1 MFTARIRAH
10 ELGERLT
17 GVGLEVGTVGGGEV
31 GELLQLAKVAIVHL
45 ALLLVHQGVVGFVE
59 DDAHLRARLAGDVG
73 VAPLLELS
81 VLALHLRRVRVEV
94 ELQEGVVIARDGSL
108 EGLRQATVRSEL
120 EETLVI
126 VVVAAGVGADDLGA
140 SARGGARAARR
151 RGGAST
157 VAVERSRRGRDV
169 GRGGGARAGP
179 AARTRRRAGG
189 RQDAPIARRR
199 RRGKHRRERPS
210 APCGTRTSHRA
221 RVRRVPFVTNQHAR
235 FPSATEFCW
244 RAFSRHPPG
253 NISSGGRPFESVT
266 LGRVRHLDRLFS
278 RLVNLP
284 PSERACCD
292 FSNHSTG
299 KRSAYDVTRSRPRSP
314 QCTSPPTPA
323 SSACALRSA

>member
-1 MFTARIRAH
+1 M
-10 ELGERLT
+10 
-17 GVGLEVGTVGGGEV
+17 
-31 GELLQLAKVAIVHL
+31 
-45 ALLLVHQGVVGFVE
+45 
-59 DDAHLRARLAGDVG
+59 
-73 VAPLLELS
+73 
-81 VLALHLRRVRVEV
+81 
-94 ELQEGVVIARDGSL
+94 
-108 EGLRQATVRSEL
+108 
-120 EETLVI
+120 
-126 VVVAAGVGADDLGA
+126 AASRG
-140 SARGGARAARR
+140 SARRPSGPSSKKHSSSSSSQLGSARTISAPARAAVRARR
-151 RGGAST
+151 DAEGGPRPWRLNDRGAGGT
-157 VAVERSRRGRDV
+157 WVAAER
-169 GRGGGARAGP
+169 ARAGP

-266 LGRVRHLDRLFS
+266 LGRVRHLDRIFS

>member
-1 MFTARIRAH
+1 MAASRGSARRPSGPSSKKH
-10 ELGERLT
+10 SSSSSSQLGSART
-17 GVGLEVGTVGGGEV
+17 IS
-31 GELLQLAKVAIVHL
+31 AP
-45 ALLLVHQGVVGFVE
+45 
-59 DDAHLRARLAGDVG
+59 RAR
-73 VAPLLELS
+73 
-81 VLALHLRRVRVEV
+81 RC
-94 ELQEGVVIARDGSL
+94 
-108 EGLRQATVRSEL
+108 
-120 EETLVI
+120 
-126 VVVAAGVGADDLGA
+126 
-140 SARGGARAARR
+140 ARGETPR
-151 RGGAST
+151 GAST

-266 LGRVRHLDRLFS
+266 LGRVRHLDRIFS

-299 KRSAYDVTRSRPRSP
+299 KRSAYDVTR
-314 QCTSPPTPA
+314 
-323 SSACALRSA
+323 